1 MKFKSSHVS
10 TAWLLPAILLMFT
23 CPPARPQDA
32 APQPAQS
39 TVDPASSRPQPGER
53 QPLTAEE
60 RLTWFAKSTGG
71 FPSLAGGV
79 ISSAW
84 GTEFNSPRDYG
95 VHWEGFGKRY
105 GMRLTGVS
113 VGNAIEAGLGAALG
127 DDPRYFSAQGQPF
140 GRRVLHIVKF
150 TFISYKADGSTG
162 PNYSFYAADVGNNFL
177 SNLWRAPSESDA
189 QHAVIRIGEGLLGRM
204 ASNAFNE
211 FWPDVKQRL
220 RHKK

>member
-1 MKFKSSHVS
+1 MKSIKPYAPA
-10 TAWLLPAILLMFT
+10 AWLLPAVLLLLI
-23 CPPARPQDA
+23 CPAARAQDT
-32 APQPAQS
+32 APQTAQS
-39 TVDPASSRPQPGER
+39 TARPGSARLQPGDHP
-53 QPLTAEE
+53 PLTPAE
-60 RLTWFAKSTGG
+60 RFDWFVESTAG

-84 GTEFNSPRDYG
+84 GTAFNSPREYG
-95 VHWEGFGKRY
+95 PHWEGFGKRY

-127 DDPRYFSAQGQPF
+127 DNPRYFSAQGQPF
-140 GRRVLHIVKF
+140 RQRVLHIVKF
-150 TFISYKADGSTG
+150 TFITYKADGGTG

-177 SNLWRAPSESDA
+177 SNLWRAPSENDT
-189 QHAVIRIGEGLLGRM
+189 QHAMIRIGEGFLGRM

-220 RHKK
+220 HK

>member
-1 MKFKSSHVS
+1 MNFKRSYPSG
-10 TAWLLPAILLMFT
+10 ALLLFAFLLPLS
-23 CPPARPQDA
+23 CPATW
-32 APQPAQS
+32 AQEAEPKSAQATANPNS
-39 TVDPASSRPQPGER
+39 TRLQPGEHR
-53 QPLTAEE
+53 PLTAEE
-60 RLTWFAKSTGG
+60 RFAWFVKSTAG

-84 GTEFNSPRDYG
+84 GTGFNSPREYG
-95 VHWEGFGKRY
+95 PHWEGFGKRY

-140 GRRVLHIVKF
+140 GQRVLHIVKF
-150 TFISYKADGSTG
+150 TFITYKRDGSTG

-177 SNLWRAPSESDA
+177 SNLWRAPSENDT
-189 QHAVIRIGEGLLGRM
+189 QHAVIRIGEGFLGRM

-220 RHKK
+220 HKK